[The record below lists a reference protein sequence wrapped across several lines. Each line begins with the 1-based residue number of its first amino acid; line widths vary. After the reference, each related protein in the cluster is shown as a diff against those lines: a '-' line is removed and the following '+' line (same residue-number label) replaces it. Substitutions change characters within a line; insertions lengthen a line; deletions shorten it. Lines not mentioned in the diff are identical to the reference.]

1 MTIYTTLNEIR
12 EHSPCASGWTK
23 LLKSLDKTHA
33 DNEPLALERILDSN
47 GIDEAL
53 WALRAVKGHD
63 NGLRLFACQ
72 CARLV
77 LPIYE
82 KDPT

>member
-12 EHSPCASGWTK
+12 EHSPCASGWAK

-33 DNEPLALERILDSN
+33 DNEPLALEHILKSN
-47 GIDEAL
+47 GFDDAL
-53 WALRAVKGHD
+53 WVLRAVKRYD
-63 NGLRLFACQ
+63 KDLRLFACG

-77 LPIYE
+77 LPIFE
-82 KDPT
+82 ER